1 MILEIPKIIIRP
13 NEEWKVI
20 TTNGRSTY
28 YISNYG
34 RVKADTD
41 KGISILKTQIANG
54 YERVHILGKMYFIH
68 RLVAIYFIEN
78 KNKDVYIEV
87 NHKDNNRL
95 NNKVDNL
102 EWVTPKQNSQFKE
115 TIKIYK
121 LDIKGNILEEFN
133 STTDA
138 ANSVN
143 GDRAAIAK
151 CCKNKYSKSNIY
163 KGYRWQYSNYNF
175 RNKYNNISK
184 QIAKICPY
192 TGTILAIFDCLLDAA
207 NDINVG
213 KSCIHNVLKGYS
225 KLAGGFNYK
234 YI

>member
-1 MILEIPKIIIRP
+1 MTLEIPKIIIRP
-13 NEEWKVI
+13 NEEWKLII
-20 TTNGRSTY
+20 TKNKSSY

-34 RVKADTD
+34 RIKADTN
-41 KGISILKTQIANG
+41 KGVSILKTHLANG
-54 YERVHILGKMYFIH
+54 YERVSILGKMYFIH
-68 RLVAIYFIEN
+68 RLVATYFIEN
-78 KNKDVYIEV
+78 TNINKYTQV
-87 NHKDNNRL
+87 NHKDNNTL
-95 NNKVDNL
+95 NNKVSNL

-175 RNKYNNISK
+175 RNKYNNINK

>member
-1 MILEIPKIIIRP
+1 MFFIL
-13 NEEWKVI
+13 
-20 TTNGRSTY
+20 Y
-28 YISNYG
+28 C
-34 RVKADTD
+34 
-41 KGISILKTQIANG
+41 
-54 YERVHILGKMYFIH
+54 
-68 RLVAIYFIEN
+68 IEN

-95 NNKVDNL
+95 NNKFDNL